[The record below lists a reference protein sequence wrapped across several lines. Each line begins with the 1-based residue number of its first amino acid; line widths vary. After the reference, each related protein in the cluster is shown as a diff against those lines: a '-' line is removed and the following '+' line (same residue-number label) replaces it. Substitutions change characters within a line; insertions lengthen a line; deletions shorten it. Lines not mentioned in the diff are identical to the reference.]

1 MELKNLLIYLLGIHN
16 SKYVKKFL
24 IDMAFD
30 TKNLLKSPLLS
41 SLTAKSVLGKNKKL
55 PLGRIFLASKT
66 QAHKHPHHDRA
77 ICPFRGMVLLAE
89 HISPLGASEEGID
102 QSRRQRVL
110 VETIN

>member
-1 MELKNLLIYLLGIHN
+1 
-16 SKYVKKFL
+16 
-24 IDMAFD
+24 MAFD